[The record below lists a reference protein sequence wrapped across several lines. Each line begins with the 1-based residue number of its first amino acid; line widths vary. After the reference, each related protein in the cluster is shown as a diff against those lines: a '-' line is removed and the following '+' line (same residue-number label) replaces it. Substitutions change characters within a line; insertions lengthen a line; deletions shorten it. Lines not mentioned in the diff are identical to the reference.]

1 MKVSVIIPFYDLERY
16 ARACLDSVLA
26 AVKGR
31 EDRVEVICVDDGSTD
46 STPRILDEYAS
57 RYPFVKAVHKPNGG
71 EGSARNAGLAAASG
85 EWVTFADGDD
95 RWSDDYL
102 EVAESAIARHP
113 GAEVFGFAL
122 ESFGDGT
129 EPGRHIGR
137 AGASEREFDVSAS
150 VPSDVVV
157 RLGLTP
163 AFFRRSVVA
172 GLSFSPLPLG
182 ADRLFVS
189 ECLLTA
195 RRIVISDAVIY
206 DYRTRAGST
215 SNVSWDARK
224 IRSMIDCVDG
234 VFRNFTASG
243 RRLERGGAVY
253 LAHALLGW
261 AAKYTSRLA
270 DGGEREEVS
279 RRLAEAVRA
288 MDPRRLPVFWR
299 LRRRMYLMSHSKPR
313 IEDR

>member
-1 MKVSVIIPFYDLERY
+1 MNISVIIPFYDLERY
-16 ARACLDSVLA
+16 ARECLDSVLT

-31 EDRVEVICVDDGSTD
+31 EERVEVICVDDGSTD
-46 STPRILDEYAS
+46 STPRILDEYAA
-57 RYPFVKAVHKPNGG
+57 RHPFIKAIHQPNGG

-85 EWVTFADGDD
+85 EWITFADGDD
-95 RWSDDYL
+95 RWNDDYL
-102 EVAESAIARHP
+102 EVAESAIVRHP
-113 GAEVFGFAL
+113 DAEVFGFAL
-122 ESFGDGT
+122 EAFKDGT
-129 EPGRHIGR
+129 EPGRHADR
-137 AGASEREFDVSAS
+137 ASVSEREFDVSAS
-150 VPSDVVV
+150 VPADVVV

-206 DYRTRAGST
+206 DYRARAGST
-215 SNVSWDARK
+215 SNVSWNARK

-234 VFRNFTASG
+234 AFRNFTASG

-261 AAKYTSRLA
+261 AAKYTARLA
-270 DGGEREEVS
+270 DRREREDVS
-279 RRLAEAVRA
+279 RRLSEAVRA
-288 MDPRRLPVFWR
+288 LDPRQLPLRYR
-299 LRRRMYLMSHSKPR
+299 LRRRIHLALNSRSR
-313 IEDR
+313 TEEL

>member
-46 STPRILDEYAS
+46 STPGILDEYAS
-57 RYPFVKAVHKPNGG
+57 RYPFVKTVHKPNGG
-71 EGSARNAGLAAASG
+71 EGSARNAGLAAATG
-85 EWVTFADGDD
+85 DWITFIDGDD
-95 RWSDDYL
+95 CCRVDYL
-102 EVAESAIARHP
+102 AVVESTIARHP
-113 GAEVFGFAL
+113 GAEVFGFSLAA
-122 ESFGDGT
+122 FKDGT
-129 EPGRHIGR
+129 EPDRSIGGRV
-137 AGASEREFDVSAS
+137 AEREFDVTEN
-150 VPSDVVV
+150 VPGDVVV

-163 AFFRRSVVA
+163 SFFRRSVVA

-234 VFRNFTASG
+234 VFRNFTAAG

-270 DGGEREEVS
+270 DGGEREEAS

-288 MDPRRLPVFWR
+288 MDPKRLPVFWR